1 MSNSSPATMWRGLLF
16 YDIAV
21 RGFGSLS
28 QRMCSL
34 SRRNV
39 ISYQPG
45 INILCNIGIYFE
57 VPEETLLYGSD
68 DLPEKAQLQRIS

>member
-1 MSNSSPATMWRGLLF
+1 MSNSSPATMWWGLLF

-21 RGFGSLS
+21 LGFGSFS

-39 ISYQPG
+39 ISDQPG
-45 INILCNIGIYFE
+45 ITYYVTLAFILRFLKK
-57 VPEETLLYGSD
+57 PLFYGSD